1 MTGTVIRSTGSWYT
15 IRTEDGVQRE
25 ARIKGKF
32 RLEELRT
39 TNPVAVGDKVTIDRD
54 EGESWMITDI
64 AERENYIIRQSP
76 HKKSAR
82 HIIAANLDQAF
93 VIVTLAVPRTSSG
106 FIDRFLIS
114 AEAYHIPC
122 TLIFNKQDVY
132 KNKDLKKQE
141 AFLEA
146 YTQAGYPCRKISA
159 LTGEGIESLKSDL
172 AGKTTLFA
180 GHSGVGKST
189 LINALVP
196 DLELRT
202 AAISEKYMKGRHTT
216 TFAEMHEMPNGGFI
230 IDTPGIKEFGV
241 LDFEPHEVSHYFPE
255 MRDRLGDC
263 QFNNCLHINE
273 PGCAII
279 DAVIS
284 GDIHPERYKN
294 YTNIVIDIQE
304 NQNSWER

>member
-1 MTGTVIRSTGSWYT
+1 
-15 IRTEDGVQRE
+15 VQRE

-64 AERENYIIRQSP
+64 TERVNYIIRQSP

-132 KNKDLKKQE
+132 KIKDLKKQE
-141 AFLEA
+141 NFLEA

-159 LTGEGIESLKSDL
+159 LTGEGIDNLKSEL
-172 AGKTTLFA
+172 SGKITLFA

-189 LINALVP
+189 LINAFVP

-202 AAISEKYMKGRHTT
+202 AEISEKYMKGRHTT

-279 DAVIS
+279 DAVIK